1 MSKEVEGMNRL
12 VGLLFLSAALPTQA
26 AEITLLDLWKHH
38 LDWVI
43 ALSVLLLLLTAAL
56 VRLGWER
63 RKLRRVEQS
72 LRLEKQHLADVI
84 WGTNVGTW
92 EWNVQTGDVLI
103 NDRWAEIVG
112 YRLQDLAPV
121 DIGTWRKLVHSDD
134 LALSDAQLQR
144 CFRRESE
151 IYDCELRMRHRDGTW
166 VWVQDRGRVVEWTR
180 NGEPLR
186 MSGTHHD
193 ISERKRN
200 EATLAGSEARLR
212 TIFGMLPVG
221 IALLDREGRILE
233 CNAASERMLGLSRAE
248 YLVRKL
254 DGGDVEI
261 FRPDGTPMP
270 QEEYA
275 SVRAQAEGCPI
286 HDVTIEVRSATG
298 SVWLNVSATPLDHPR
313 YGVVMAYVDIT
324 QARHAETRLQ
334 LAASVFTHAREG
346 ITITDAEAN
355 ILDVNEAFTE
365 ITGYAR
371 EEVLGRNPRI
381 LNSGWQTA
389 DHYADMWR
397 TLLEKGHWY
406 GEVWNRRKSG
416 EIYPE
421 MLNISA
427 VRDAGNKIRHYVGMF
442 TDITQIKSHQQQ
454 LEHIAHY
461 DVLTNLP
468 NRLLFAEHL
477 QQAMAQAVRR
487 GSQLAVVYLDLD
499 GFKAINDR
507 YGHSVGDNL
516 LVVLAQRMRGVLRE
530 GDIMARLGGDE
541 FAAVLVDLNTST
553 DSQPVLDRL
562 LSAAADP
569 VELDDVVL
577 RVSASIGYTLYPR
590 DAADADQLLRHADQA
605 MYAAKQLGKN
615 CSCLF
620 DVAQD
625 AAMQSQRET
634 VEHIRRAFD
643 KGEFVLYYQPRVNMK
658 TGRVVGAEALIRW
671 QHPQRGL
678 LLPGEFLPVVENRPL
693 GSMIGDWVI
702 HAALAQM
709 DRWQAQGVDIPVSV
723 NVGSRQ
729 MQHPDFV
736 SGLRAALS
744 RHPGVPA
751 SRLELEVLE
760 TSLLDDLVHAR
771 EIMNAC
777 RELGV
782 RFALDDF
789 GTGYS
794 SLTYLRRLPADV
806 LKVDQS
812 FVRDMLDDPE
822 DLAIVQGVLSLAKAF
837 RREVVAEG
845 VETAAHGEF
854 LILSGCEHAQGYGI
868 ARPMPADELPGW
880 VTNWHPDPVWTQWSN
895 RGIGAGTVSL
905 MSAIVEHR
913 NWVHA
918 LQRFLRGE
926 RRDAPRLDVFSCRF
940 CQGVCRDESV
950 WPAKD
955 SARRDIVSLHERAHR
970 MAGELIELHRE
981 GDTVEVE
988 RGLNTLHDLN
998 AEIAEALYRLA
1009 HEFED

>member
-1 MSKEVEGMNRL
+1 MNR
-12 VGLLFLSAALPTQA
+12 VIVFLLLSMVSPAGAE
-26 AEITLLDLWKHH
+26 EITLLDLWKQHR
-38 LDWVI
+38 DWLV
-43 ALSVLLLLLTAAL
+43 ALFVLLFLLTAAL
-56 VRLGWER
+56 VRLGWQR
-63 RKLRRVEQS
+63 RELRLAEQS

-92 EWNVQTGDVLI
+92 EWNVPSGDVI
-103 NDRWAEIVG
+103 FNERWAEIVG
-112 YRLQDLAPV
+112 YRLEELAERVPV
-121 DIGTWRKLVHSDD
+121 NIDTWQKLAHPDD
-134 LALSDAQLQR
+134 LVLSNALLQR
-144 CFRRESE
+144 CFRRESDT
-151 IYDCELRMRHRDGTW
+151 YDCEVRMRHRDGTW

-180 NGEPLR
+180 DGKPLR

-193 ISERKRN
+193 ISERKRS
-200 EATLAGSEARLR
+200 EAMLAGSEARLR
-212 TIFGMLPVG
+212 TIFGILPVG
-221 IALLDREGRILE
+221 IALLDREGHILE

-248 YLVRKL
+248 HLARKL
-254 DGGDVEI
+254 DDGEI
-261 FRPDGTPMP
+261 EIYRPDGMLMP
-270 QEEYA
+270 LDEYA
-275 SVRAQAEGCPI
+275 SVRALAEGHPI
-286 HDVTIEVRSATG
+286 QDVTIEVRSG
-298 SVWLNVSATPLDHPR
+298 SGSIWLNVSATPLDHPR

-324 QARHAETRLQ
+324 QARQAETRLQ

-346 ITITDAEAN
+346 ITITDADAN

-381 LNSGWQTA
+381 LNSGCQTA

-397 TLLEKGHWY
+397 TLLEQGHWY

-427 VRDAGNKIRHYVGMF
+427 VRDAAGKVRHYVGLF

-477 QQAMAQAVRR
+477 HQAMAQAARR
-487 GSQLAVVYLDLD
+487 DGQLAVVYLDLD
-499 GFKAINDR
+499 GFKAINDQH
-507 YGHSVGDNL
+507 GHSMGDHL
-516 LVVLAQRMRGVLRE
+516 LVVLAHRMRGVLRE
-530 GDIMARLGGDE
+530 GDILARLGGDE
-541 FAAVLVDLNTST
+541 FAAVLVDLNTAA
-553 DSQPVLDRL
+553 DSQPVLARML
-562 LSAAADP
+562 RAAADP
-569 VELDDVVL
+569 VEIDDVVL

-590 DAADADQLLRHADQA
+590 DSADADQLLRHADQA

-625 AAMQSQRET
+625 VAMQSQRET

-643 KGEFVLYYQPRVNMK
+643 KGEFILYYQPRVNMK
-658 TGRVVGAEALIRW
+658 TGRIVGAEALIRW
-671 QHPQRGL
+671 NHPQRGL

-693 GSMIGDWVI
+693 GVMIGNWVI
-702 HAALAQM
+702 REALAQM
-709 DRWQAQGVDIPVSV
+709 ECWRAQGLDIPVSV
-723 NVGSRQ
+723 NVASRQ
-729 MQHPDFV
+729 MQHADFV
-736 SGLRAALS
+736 SGLRESLAM
-744 RHPGVPA
+744 HPGVPA
-751 SRLELEVLE
+751 SCLELEVLE
-760 TSLLDDLVHAR
+760 TSLLDDLMHAR

-806 LKVDQS
+806 LKIDQS

-822 DLAIVQGVLSLAKAF
+822 DLAIVQGVLSLTKAF

-845 VETAAHGEF
+845 VETMAHGEL
-854 LILSGCEHAQGYGI
+854 LILTGCEHAQGYGI
-868 ARPMPADELPGW
+868 ARPMPAEELPAW
-880 VTNWHPDPVWTQWSN
+880 VRSWRPDPSWTQW
-895 RGIGAGTVSL
+895 RDREVGAGTVAL
-905 MSAIVEHR
+905 MFAIVEHR
-913 NWVHA
+913 HWVQA

-926 RRDAPRLDVFSCRF
+926 HRDAPRLDAHSCRF
-940 CQGVCRDESV
+940 CQWLHHEENAWYTKES
-950 WPAKD
+950 ALQ
-955 SARRDIVSLHERAHR
+955 DIASLHLRAHQIAEESIVLR
-970 MAGELIELHRE
+970 VRGE
-981 GDTVEVE
+981 TAEVE
-988 RGLNTLHDLN
+988 QGLNTLHDLN
-998 AEIAEALYRLA
+998 AELAETLYGQA
-1009 HEFED
+1009 HEFEV

>member
-1 MSKEVEGMNRL
+1 MNRFIAVL
-12 VGLLFLSAALPTQA
+12 TLSMVSPAWA
-26 AEITLLDLWKHH
+26 AEITLPDLWKQHQ
-38 LDWVI
+38 DWLV
-43 ALSVLLLLLTAAL
+43 ALSILLLLLVAVL
-56 VRLGWER
+56 VRLGWQR
-63 RKLRRVEQS
+63 RELRLAEQS

-92 EWNVQTGDVLI
+92 EWNVQSGDVI
-103 NDRWAEIVG
+103 FNERWAEIVG
-112 YRLQDLAPV
+112 YRLDELAPGN
-121 DIGTWRKLVHSDD
+121 INTWLKLAHPDD
-134 LALSDAQLQR
+134 LALSNALLQR
-144 CFRRESE
+144 CFRRESDT
-151 IYDCELRMRHRDGTW
+151 YDCEVRMRHRDGSW
-166 VWVQDRGRVVEWTR
+166 VWVQDRGRVVEWSR
-180 NGEPLR
+180 DGKPLR

-193 ISERKRN
+193 ISERKRG
-200 EATLAGSEARLR
+200 EAALAGSEARLR
-212 TIFGMLPVG
+212 TIFAMLPVG

-254 DGGDVEI
+254 DGGEVEI
-261 FRPDGTPMP
+261 FRPDGTLMP
-270 QEEYA
+270 QDEYA
-275 SVRAQAEGCPI
+275 SVRALAEGRPI
-286 HDVTIEVRSATG
+286 QDVTIEVRSLSG

-324 QARHAETRLQ
+324 QTRQAETRLQ

-346 ITITDAEAN
+346 ITITDSDAN

-365 ITGYAR
+365 ITGYPR

-397 TLLEKGHWY
+397 TLLETGHWY

-427 VRDAGNKIRHYVGMF
+427 VRDAAGKVRHYVGLF

-487 GSQLAVVYLDLD
+487 DSQLAVVYLDLD
-499 GFKAINDR
+499 GFKAINDLH
-507 YGHSVGDNL
+507 GHSMGDNL
-516 LVVLAQRMRGVLRE
+516 LVVLAHRMRAVLRE
-530 GDIMARLGGDE
+530 GDILARLGGDE
-541 FAAVLVDLNTST
+541 FAAVLVDLNTAV
-553 DSQPVLDRL
+553 DAQPVLARL
-562 LSAAADP
+562 LHAAADP
-569 VELDDVVL
+569 VEIDDVVL

-590 DAADADQLLRHADQA
+590 DNADADQLLRHADQA

-625 AAMQSQRET
+625 VAMQSQRET

-658 TGRVVGAEALIRW
+658 TGRIVGAEALIRW
-671 QHPQRGL
+671 RHPQRGL

-693 GSMIGDWVI
+693 GVMIGGWVI
-702 HAALAQM
+702 RTALAQM
-709 DRWQAQGVDIPVSV
+709 ERWRAHGLDIPVSV
-723 NVGSRQ
+723 NVASRQ
-729 MQHPDFV
+729 MQQADFV
-736 SGLRAALS
+736 SDLREALAMNPDV
-744 RHPGVPA
+744 RA
-751 SRLELEVLE
+751 SCLELEVLE

-806 LKVDQS
+806 LKIDQS

-845 VETAAHGEF
+845 VETTAHGEL
-854 LILSGCEHAQGYGI
+854 LILTGCEHAQGYGI
-868 ARPMPADELPGW
+868 ARPMPAEEMPAW
-880 VTNWHPDPVWTQWSN
+880 VQNWIPDPAWTQW
-895 RGIGAGTVSL
+895 RDRAATTRTVQL
-905 MSAIVEHR
+905 MFAIVEHR

-926 RRDAPRLDVFSCRF
+926 RREAPRLDAHSCRF
-940 CQGVCRDESV
+940 CQWLRHEENARHTNEAALQGVE
-950 WPAKD
+950 
-955 SARRDIVSLHERAHR
+955 SLHERAHR
-970 MAGELIELHRE
+970 MAEELIVLHV
-981 GDTVEVE
+981 GGNAAEVE
-988 RGLNTLHDLN
+988 QGLNTLHDLN
-998 AEIAEALYRLA
+998 AELADTLYRLA
-1009 HEFED
+1009 HELPA